1 MKTSFILLAA
11 LTAGLATA
19 QQDTKSDAPA
29 KSAVPD
35 TSKAATPDSQAKT
48 GAADTKDKDNPRA
61 RPPRAQA
68 CSDLPPSQQVRFHLP
83 PAWEQQMARQRAEL
97 ERKTG
102 IVLPP
107 PPPPKV
113 LPPCPPKP
121 AKPAEEGK
129 K

>member
-1 MKTSFILLAA
+1 MKTSLILLAA

-19 QQDTKSDAPA
+19 QQDSKP
-29 KSAVPD
+29 PD
-35 TSKAATPDSQAKT
+35 TSTKTATPDSQAKT
-48 GAADTKDKDNPRA
+48 GAPDTKDKDNPRTK
-61 RPPRAQA
+61 PPRQQA

-83 PAWEQQMARQRAEL
+83 AAMEQQLARQRAEL

>member
-1 MKTSFILLAA
+1 MKRKTTLLVIAA

-19 QQDTKSDAPA
+19 QQDTK
-29 KSAVPD
+29 PD
-35 TSKAATPDSQAKT
+35 TTKAASPDSSAKP
-48 GAADTKDKDNPRA
+48 GAPDTKEKDNPRTK
-61 RPPRAQA
+61 PPRPQA

-83 PAWEQQMARQRAEL
+83 AAMEQQLARQRAEL

-113 LPPCPPKP
+113 LPPCPPKA

>member
-1 MKTSFILLAA
+1 MKTSLILLAA

-19 QQDTKSDAPA
+19 QQDSKPS
-29 KSAVPD
+29 D
-35 TSKAATPDSQAKT
+35 TSTKTAAR
-48 GAADTKDKDNPRA
+48 DTKEKDNPRSK
-61 RPPRAQA
+61 PPRPQA

-83 PAWEQQMARQRAEL
+83 AAMEQQLARQRAEL

-121 AKPAEEGK
+121 AKPAE
-129 K
+129 